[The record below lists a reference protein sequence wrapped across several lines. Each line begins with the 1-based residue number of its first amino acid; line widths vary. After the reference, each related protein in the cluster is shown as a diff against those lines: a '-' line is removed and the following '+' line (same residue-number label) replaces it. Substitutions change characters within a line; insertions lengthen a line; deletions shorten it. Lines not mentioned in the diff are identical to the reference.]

1 MSGYSY
7 SEIQN
12 MQQKAMERVREMK
25 RTSDEITR
33 VAQKDFEI
41 DRKKVNYDND
51 KSSVTPKV
59 TNMPPNY
66 PPPNYPENSVYP
78 SFKDF
83 FSTQQEIK
91 QQKQK
96 LLKQENKP
104 METAITNLFN
114 EPDKALLLGLI
125 MLLKSEKADE
135 SLIMALTYIM
145 S

>member
-1 MSGYSY
+1 
-7 SEIQN
+7 
-12 MQQKAMERVREMK
+12 MQQKAMARVREMK
-25 RTSDEITR
+25 RSSDEITR

-41 DRKKVNYDND
+41 DRKNVNYDND
-51 KSSVTPKV
+51 KPSVAPKI
-59 TNMPPNY
+59 TNMPPNF
-66 PPPNYPENSVYP
+66 PENSVYP
-78 SFKDF
+78 SFKDY
-83 FSTQQEIK
+83 FSTQQEIT

-104 METAITNLFN
+104 KETAIQNLFN